1 MDLVFVPVWIAL
13 AWSGDSC
20 FCMCVFMISWFVW
33 LATSTFFFLFFF
45 LVSICSVWVWNCTLE
60 SWGESHFGLWTTSV
74 RIWHSP
80 LRNRQLHYNHSYALY
95 FFANLVSFFLRLSIG
110 GWGFFFFQVHISFP
124 SFGDCSYYDYGM
136 LIVSICLIN
145 LLFSLR
151 TKFPRIFLFHLLF
164 ISVPFLS
171 WVYLGRKE
179 RKIGWGS
186 K

>member
-1 MDLVFVPVWIAL
+1 LHVCFYDILICLVGDFDFFSFSFSWYPFAL
-13 AWSGDSC
+13 FESGT
-20 FCMCVFMISWFVW
+20 VHWNHGGNLISAYGQLQSGSDILLYEIVSYTTII
-33 LATSTFFFLFFF
+33 LTLYISLRTLFLF
-45 LVSICSVWVWNCTLE
+45 SSSV
-60 SWGESHFGLWTTSV
+60 H
-74 RIWHSP
+74 R
-80 LRNRQLHYNHSYALY
+80 
-95 FFANLVSFFLRLSIG
+95 RL
-110 GWGFFFFQVHISFP
+110 GFFFFQVHISFP

>member
-1 MDLVFVPVWIAL
+1 LHVCFYDILICLV
-13 AWSGDSC
+13 GD
-20 FCMCVFMISWFVW
+20 FD
-33 LATSTFFFLFFF
+33 FFPFLFLGIHLLCLSLELYIGIMGGISFRLMDNFSQDLTFSFTKSSATLQSF
-45 LVSICSVWVWNCTLE
+45 LRSIFLCEPC
-60 SWGESHFGLWTTSV
+60 F
-74 RIWHSP
+74 
-80 LRNRQLHYNHSYALY
+80 
-95 FFANLVSFFLRLSIG
+95 FFLRLSIG